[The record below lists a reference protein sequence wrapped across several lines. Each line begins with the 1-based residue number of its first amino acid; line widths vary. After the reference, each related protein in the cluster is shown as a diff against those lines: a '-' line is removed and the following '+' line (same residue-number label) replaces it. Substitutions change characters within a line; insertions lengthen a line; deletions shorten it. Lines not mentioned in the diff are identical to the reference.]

1 MGKLL
6 TQLLGMLGAGTV
18 NTDKLFEASGSFDSD
33 LVQPFLEH
41 LNTTLGLGLDAS
53 GLATFMEKVPAD
65 EEQSQKLQV
74 PFKGKQED
82 IEYRVFK
89 DDPYAPDL
97 YFFSQSEALTNAID
111 EQLGAFFDEQG
122 L

>member
-1 MGKLL
+1 MQAQPIRINCLKLRAAL
-6 TQLLGMLGAGTV
+6 ILNLS
-18 NTDKLFEASGSFDSD
+18 N
-33 LVQPFLEH
+33 PF

-111 EQLGAFFDEQG
+111 EQLGNFFDEQG